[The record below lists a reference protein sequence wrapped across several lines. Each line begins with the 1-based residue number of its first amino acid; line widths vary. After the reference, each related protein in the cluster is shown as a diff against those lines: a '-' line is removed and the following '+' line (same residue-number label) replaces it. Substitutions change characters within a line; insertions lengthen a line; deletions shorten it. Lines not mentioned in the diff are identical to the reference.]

1 MTQIDDAPAIAVVPY
16 GKWPTSNLANL
27 SLDVLAWP
35 IGRPKRL
42 LSGRVRNLRRD
53 DHLLTFPRKPVFL
66 FPRFG
71 VKAKISVMIVE
82 PDAVHQRYVNW
93 AKWLHWR
100 FYKVLTKN
108 ASLLKKIENGEFYY
122 LGSTFINEESQ
133 IDLTKSKM
141 ASLIASARRDLEGH
155 KLRHQTVDHIRSEG
169 LDVDIMGRGYRP
181 FKEKA
186 DGLAPYRYSVVIEN
200 VREQSY
206 FTEKLVDACLCK
218 TVPIYWG
225 APNISDYFDVR
236 GMIIC
241 NNAAEINTALKN
253 MSVSDY
259 EARLKWIE
267 KNEQAARHH
276 ANNIER
282 AALLI
287 RKTIDKKQERL

>member
-16 GKWPTSNLANL
+16 GKWPTCNLANL
-27 SLDVLAWP
+27 SLDDLAWP

-42 LSGRVRNLRRD
+42 LSGRVRNLRGD

-100 FYKVLTKN
+100 FYKVLTKS
-108 ASLLKKIENGEFYY
+108 APLLEKIENGEFYY
-122 LGSTFINEESQ
+122 LGSTFINDETQ

-155 KLRHQTVDHIRSEG
+155 KLRHQTVDHIRTEG
-169 LDVDIMGRGYRP
+169 LDIDIMGRGYRP

-225 APNISDYFDVR
+225 APNISDYFDVP

-276 ANNIER
+276 ANYIER

>member
-1 MTQIDDAPAIAVVPY
+1 M
-16 GKWPTSNLANL
+16 
-27 SLDVLAWP
+27 
-35 IGRPKRL
+35 
-42 LSGRVRNLRRD
+42 
-53 DHLLTFPRKPVFL
+53 
-66 FPRFG
+66 
-71 VKAKISVMIVE
+71 KAKISVMIVE